1 MLVPVPLL
9 VRRVMST
16 KESDLPGGECRG
28 GAAAARGG
36 GCLAEGSAAPAL
48 FNVDLQH
55 QQQAEL
61 VHTEFNKTFLY
72 HTLVLYIIGL
82 GPH

>member
-55 QQQAEL
+55 QPTASRAASVRAPE
-61 VHTEFNKTFLY
+61 
-72 HTLVLYIIGL
+72 VLDDML
-82 GPH
+82 KSDVA